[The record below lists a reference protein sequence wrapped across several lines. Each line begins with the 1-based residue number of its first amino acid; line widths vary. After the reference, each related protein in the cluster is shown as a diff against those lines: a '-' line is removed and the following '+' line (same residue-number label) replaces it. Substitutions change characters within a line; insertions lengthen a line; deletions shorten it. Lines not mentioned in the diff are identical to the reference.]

1 MQANIAIGL
10 IETSSIAKGIEA
22 SDAMVKMASVKLAKT
37 AVIARGKYVIL
48 VTGPVGEV
56 ESAMRAGKEMAA
68 AALVDD
74 VLIRNVHAQ
83 VLAALDKR
91 VAVERLEAVG
101 IIETKDAIAT
111 VLAADA
117 AAKAAAVHVLEV
129 KTVVGGGKGYV
140 SLTGEVGAVRS
151 AVAAGISAI
160 KKDSL
165 VSQVVIPQA
174 DGQLLAAIGK

>member
-22 SDAMVKMASVKLAKT
+22 CDAMVKMASVTLAKT
-37 AVIARGKYVIL
+37 AIIARGKYVIL
-48 VTGPVGEV
+48 ITGPLGEV
-56 ESAMRAGKEMAA
+56 ESSMRAGKELAGKT
-68 AALVDD
+68 LVDS

-91 VAVERLEAVG
+91 HPVEKLDALG
-101 IIETKDAIAT
+101 IIETKDAVAT

-140 SLTGEVGAVRS
+140 TLTGEVGAIRS
-151 AVAAGISAI
+151 AMAAGVSAI
-160 KKDSL
+160 NAQHL

-174 DGQLLAAIGK
+174 DKQLLAAVGK

>member
-10 IETSSIAKGIEA
+10 IETNSIAKGIEA
-22 SDAMVKMASVKLAKT
+22 SDAMVKMAGVTLAKT
-37 AVIARGKYVIL
+37 AIIARGKYVIL
-48 VTGPVGEV
+48 ITGPLGEV
-56 ESAMRAGKEMAA
+56 ESAMRAGRQIAGKT
-68 AALVDD
+68 LVDE

-91 VAVERLEAVG
+91 HPVERLEALG

-117 AAKAAAVHVLEV
+117 AAKAAAVHIIEV

-140 SLTGEVGAVRS
+140 TVNGEVGAVRS
-151 AVAAGISAI
+151 AIANGIGAI
-160 KKDSL
+160 KPEHV
-165 VSQVVIPQA
+165 VSHVVISQA
-174 DGQLLAAIGK
+174 DPQLLATVGK